1 MQRKRLLVLTLI
13 GAGLVGLTG
22 CYESPDVTLYEPG
35 EYKGKVDPLLTQA
48 RSPQHEEELR
58 ERLMSGQTDR

>member
-1 MQRKRLLVLTLI
+1 MERKRLLVWALV
-13 GAGLVGLTG
+13 GAGLVGLAG
-22 CYESPDVTLYEPG
+22 CYESADVTLHRPG

-58 ERLMSGQTDR
+58 ERLMSIQTDR